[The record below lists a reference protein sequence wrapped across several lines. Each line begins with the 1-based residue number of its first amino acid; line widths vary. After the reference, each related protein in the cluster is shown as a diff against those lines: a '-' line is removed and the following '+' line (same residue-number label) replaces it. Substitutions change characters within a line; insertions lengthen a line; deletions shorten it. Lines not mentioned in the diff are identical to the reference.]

1 MKHSAGVCGAPKWC
15 LPGMAYE
22 ANNSSTMKNSN
33 TQKWGPQTR
42 SVHAGEP
49 NKHGVGAPVGP
60 NICRTSTFT
69 FSSTE
74 EMKLWAEGK
83 SKAYIYTRYGNPTLT
98 VAQEKIAALEGAEA
112 AVVTASGMAAISS
125 ALLGALKCG
134 DELISTAQLYGGTYR
149 LMRDVFADLGIKVHH
164 VGTDLAGIENLV
176 NSRTR
181 VLYVESPT
189 NPTVRLVDI
198 EKAAQF
204 AKKHSMI
211 SIIDN
216 TFATP
221 MLQQP
226 IKLGYDMVVHSATKA
241 LAGHSDVIAGV
252 AVGNKKWMERVQH
265 MVIYLG
271 GSMDP
276 EAAFL
281 LNRGMKTLGLG
292 VRKQCENAISVAKF
306 LEKHAKVAR
315 VFYPGLPSHPDH
327 KLAKRQMRGFGSML
341 AFDLKGGLPAARRVC
356 DRVQLFLLAASLGG
370 VESLVVLPAYTSHY
384 NMSEEELARGG
395 VTPGMVRVS
404 IGIEDAEDLIA
415 DLQQALA

>member
-1 MKHSAGVCGAPKWC
+1 MHAQGQSSAQIGACRGK
-15 LPGMAYE
+15 LRLQNG
-22 ANNSSTMKNSN
+22 NIMKNTSSRPR
-33 TQKWGPQTR
+33 GAQTNA
-42 SVHAGEP
+42 VHAGEG
-49 NKHGVGAPVGP
+49 NKHGVGVGVGTP
-60 NICRTSTFT
+60 IARTSTFT
-69 FSSTE
+69 FSSTA

-83 SKAYIYTRYGNPTLT
+83 SKAYIYTRYGNPTL
-98 VAQEKIAALEGAEA
+98 AIAEQKIAALEGAEA

-149 LMRDVFADLGIKVHH
+149 LMRDVFGDLGIKVHH
-164 VGTDLAGIENLV
+164 VGTDLAGIEELV

-189 NPTVRLVDI
+189 NPTVRLVDV

-204 AKKHSMI
+204 AKKHKLI

-221 MLQQP
+221 LLQQP

-252 AVGNKKWMERVQH
+252 AVGNKKWMDRVQH

-276 EAAFL
+276 EAAYL
-281 LNRGMKTLGLG
+281 LNRGIKTLGLR
-292 VRKQCENAISVAKF
+292 VRKQGENAMTVARF
-306 LEKHAKVAR
+306 LEKHPKVGR

-341 AFDLKGGLPAARRVC
+341 AFDMKGGLPAARRVC
-356 DRVQLFLLAASLGG
+356 DRVRLFLLAASLGG
-370 VESLVVLPAYTSHY
+370 VESLVVLPAFTSHY
-384 NMSEEELARGG
+384 DMTAEELKRGG